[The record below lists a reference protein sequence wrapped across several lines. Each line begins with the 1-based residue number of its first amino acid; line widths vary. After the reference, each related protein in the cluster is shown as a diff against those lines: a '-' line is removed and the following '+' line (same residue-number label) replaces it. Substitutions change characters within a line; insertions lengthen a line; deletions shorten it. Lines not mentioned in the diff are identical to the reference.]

1 MRDSPK
7 VFRLLESRPTR
18 ARGLKRH
25 EVVAL
30 PERQSVAPHAGA
42 WIETFLR
49 GTTMDQSSVAP
60 HAGAT
65 KHSFVVRTNIA
76 YEKSLTIFIV
86 RP

>member
-1 MRDSPK
+1 M
-7 VFRLLESRPTR
+7 
-18 ARGLKRH
+18 A
-25 EVVAL
+25 
-30 PERQSVAPHAGA
+30 
-42 WIETFLR
+42 
-49 GTTMDQSSVAP
+49 VAP

>member
-1 MRDSPK
+1 MDQS
-7 VFRLLESRPTR
+7 
-18 ARGLKRH
+18 
-25 EVVAL
+25 
-30 PERQSVAPHAGA
+30 SVAPHAGA
-42 WIETFLR
+42 WIETTGSWSPQGRSDVAPHAGAWIETSR
-49 GTTMDQSSVAP
+49 GVLPRGSFAVAP